1 MRKIRTGF
9 SLWRCSVGAED
20 VPVRTHGFTGQNGET
35 ALERFKGLFVDFVL
49 LDPIL
54 PGMGG
59 MEVMTTLRTNRSK
72 AKFVMR
78 RGLATDNAIREAYA
92 LGVCGL
98 VKKSM
103 AVDVLDSTLR
113 SVAEGNFPLDQRT
126 SGLPRNF
133 VGERNALKPVAAGDV
148 LILRRLA
155 NGQTLKEIANA
166 LGISASSADKA
177 RARIKSRM
185 KINGAAGLLHVGLNL
200 GLVSPS
206 RSSVARYP
214 DGTKRSTPRV
224 LSS

>member
-1 MRKIRTGF
+1 
-9 SLWRCSVGAED
+9 
-20 VPVRTHGFTGQNGET
+20 
-35 ALERFKGLFVDFVL
+35 
-49 LDPIL
+49 
-54 PGMGG
+54 
-59 MEVMTTLRTNRSK
+59 MEVMPTLRTNRSK

-103 AVDVLDSTLR
+103 AVDVLVSTLR

-126 SGLPRNF
+126 SGLPRDF
-133 VGERNALKPVAAGDV
+133 VRERNALKPIAAGDR

-166 LGISASSADKA
+166 LGISASGADKA

-206 RSSVARYP
+206 RSSVARYS
-214 DGTKRSTPRV
+214 DGTKWSTPRV